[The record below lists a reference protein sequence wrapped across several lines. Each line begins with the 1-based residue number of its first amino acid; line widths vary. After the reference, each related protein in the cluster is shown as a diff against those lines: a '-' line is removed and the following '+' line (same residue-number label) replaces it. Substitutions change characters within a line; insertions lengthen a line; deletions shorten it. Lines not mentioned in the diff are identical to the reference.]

1 MTKIETA
8 EAVEAGEIVVEEVPA
23 YAFARLQGCGD

>member
-8 EAVEAGEIVVEEVPA
+8 
-23 YAFARLQGCGD
+23 